1 MNRRDLLKAAPA
13 LAMAGTTPAVAGG
26 FPQEVAQRDTPV
38 MVLFREWR
46 QQHQLMESL
55 SGLSDDE
62 YDEMS
67 DVRAEIEAR
76 LFAEPARDFQ
86 DVCAKLLAL
95 SLDGA
100 DFMDDAH
107 NSGEKI
113 CKEAKALLA

>member
-1 MNRRDLLKAAPA
+1 MNRRDLLRAGPA
-13 LAMAGTTPAVAGG
+13 LALVGAVPTAA
-26 FPQEVAQRDTPV
+26 FELPQEAAQGDTPV
-38 MVLFREWR
+38 MALFREWR
-46 QQHQLMESL
+46 RQHQLMESL

-76 LFAEPARDFQ
+76 LFAEPAQDFQ

-107 NSGEKI
+107 NSGKKI
-113 CKEAKALLA
+113 CEEAKALLA

>member
-1 MNRRDLLKAAPA
+1 MNRRALLKAAPA
-13 LAMAGTTPAVAGG
+13 LTLAGAAPAVAAGL
-26 FPQEVAQRDTPV
+26 PQGAAQDDTPV

-55 SGLSDDE
+55 SGLSDEE

-67 DVRAEIEAR
+67 DVRGEIEAR

-86 DVCAKLLAL
+86 DLCAKLLAL

-107 NSGEKI
+107 NSGRKI
-113 CKEAKALLA
+113 CKEAKALLV

>member
-1 MNRRDLLKAAPA
+1 MNRRDLLRAGPALALPGAAPA
-13 LAMAGTTPAVAGG
+13 AAFEL
-26 FPQEVAQRDTPV
+26 PQETAQADTPV
-38 MVLFREWR
+38 MTLFREWR
-46 QQHQLMESL
+46 QQHRLMDSL

-76 LFAEPARDFQ
+76 LFAEPARDFR

-107 NSGEKI
+107 NSGRKI
-113 CKEAKALLA
+113 CKEARALLA